1 MYPTK
6 EIVMSRD
13 KAYVVLAPLLLTGC
27 AGAPD
32 VAREAPTA
40 ALVAEAPATAP
51 AATSAAIV
59 PDAVID
65 ANELIANTPPK
76 PICRDMLRPNS
87 NVHVKTCMRE
97 EDWKIYDRLEA
108 QRAGELVRM
117 MQGGAYR

>member
-1 MYPTK
+1 
-6 EIVMSRD
+6 MSPY
-13 KAYVVLAPLLLTGC
+13 KAYVVLAPLLLAAC
-27 AGAPD
+27 ASAPQTTSP
-32 VAREAPTA
+32 APAA
-40 ALVAEAPATAP
+40 ALAATAP
-51 AATSAAIV
+51 AATAPGAASVV
-59 PDAVID
+59 PDTVID

-87 NVHVKTCMRE
+87 NVLVKTCMRE